1 MHRWQGI
8 ETMTPE
14 ELAKIGVPA
23 KGEAFWGERTSKG
36 VDEGFAKGGTKGSGL
51 WEDEEGYGG

>member
-36 VDEGFAKGGTKGSGL
+36 A
-51 WEDEEGYGG
+51 DEEGYGG